1 MESSL
6 NFYQSDHQQSQQ
18 QQRRQE
24 SIDKNSANLNH
35 NNHLK
40 NLSKFNYDVG
50 SNNNKQFRINKL
62 SKITSIDS
70 KGGNKDNLNEPD
82 SGYEGSITTN
92 NNFRFKQFLS
102 AAATT
107 TTGRPE
113 KLRYCESHQ
122 RLYRGSPSLS
132 STTTTSS
139 TSSSSSSSSSS
150 STQLNPFSL
159 FNNRSSLKIQR
170 PKNNQ
175 QKAPTTTKWMHKR
188 YRQLTTDNKSQY
200 NSSNGG
206 RGRSMSNDRFNEQND
221 YNDDDNND
229 DDDDFDDD
237 LMLID
242 CPDCYR
248 KYSRKKD
255 YRKFMLSKCLKS
267 AIDKD
272 MMIKPTD
279 FDEFIDEICQKFDQ
293 QQQHQTNDDDDDRHR
308 KLLQFS
314 STNRNRQSNDNNNNG
329 GKQQQEEKV
338 KTTTELILDQAKR
351 YYDAFPALGNESMI
365 MTKSSSSSSSTTS
378 TLKSSSGS
386 RSNSHSGSSSR
397 NKISISE
404 NFRSSQQS
412 SFDDSVF
419 IDNNNGQTLVDNNDN
434 DESWNGKKIIRNIV
448 EKYQPK
454 LNVISTNVEDFH
466 HQQQQELQNQSTTT
480 ASSSNSIQQQP
491 QNLGKPLVVKL
502 KSKLL
507 GNNNKSRTGLIVTTS
522 STSNIDN
529 IDNDNTNNNN
539 NANINI
545 NNNNNGDRMTTL
557 KKLSTTINNNNNNS
571 IILMNNNYNNN
582 NNNDETINGK
592 RMEMV
597 KNSEHYDQQQQQ
609 QNQSILAENQ
619 ILSATIKSITNHN
632 NNNNTHSNHNSS
644 SSTGLSAKEIEKI
657 NQLMPSY
664 LMNQHS
670 KTNLTQTTISTMT
683 TTTTTTTT
691 LPSTSTIS
699 VIKLKNDKNNKHYS
713 SNQTMNRSINV
724 QNVVIGEQQRKL
736 STLSSINH
744 RSYSNTK
751 RDFQS
756 SNNGRKFQ
764 PYQKLSIIS
773 STDKYQ
779 DKIADNQIVD
789 DQHDD
794 EEKNG
799 QSLTKNDGKSVDSL
813 LPDFLKSTS
822 VQQQSPI
829 KQKLSMA
836 INDEKILENSI
847 LAKDDIENDN
857 EKNVN
862 ENININSDDDD
873 DGHTKMTVKC
883 SSLKQLSPLFLLMDC
898 QNVIDNDNQND
909 LLFNNNLNE
918 ELSLIIDL
926 VQQQRQCQN
935 QMTDNEKTT
944 NSNEF
949 NLTTID
955 SDGDVGGATI
965 DSKLLNFYSFD
976 DEMMQ
981 HFRKN
986 FAEKMNNYHL
996 NVNNNDNNSKCPNQ
1010 INECFQ
1016 TSLSIPI
1023 QSTGSSTS
1031 SLSSSFSNSD
1041 DLPSDFDVEKIP
1053 TSFLHKDQNNTTIES
1068 ANVVEE
1074 IAPKPS
1080 GPFSKRYKLKSNA
1093 NSADDNS
1100 KNDDNNYINGHVVT
1114 SNTNVD
1120 HSTFYSLRTSSYR
1133 HQQQNWYPTGSEL
1146 QNDCS
1151 DYQGPHDDNIY
1162 YYGDDMDGGIMIDQN
1177 EATHFVESYGNDL
1190 YNYDGYLI
1198 NMPKDDNNDFFLTS
1212 SNDIDNLQPV
1222 DIKFK
1227 LENRYLVPDSDAK
1240 PVLKPCAFYLENA
1253 CARLDCKFSH
1263 DLSSIPCKYYLEG
1276 ACYKEEFCPFL
1287 HEKPKSDFDQ
1297 IDSETLN
1304 SSTTS
1309 YMNFKSSQF
1318 KIESDSDFP
1327 SLFDEPK
1334 NTSSETNDNLFE
1346 NQRVNFLYKTTTN
1359 LMKPAVVDA
1368 RKSPLQ
1374 SNDMKSNYEDSIPS
1388 SSSSYIANSSYS
1400 SQNFAKCFNATKTAK
1415 TSSSSLVLPSPQQQL
1430 KIKVVEQPKQEEEEW
1445 PSLSGSIG
1453 KIIPNR

>member
-1 MESSL
+1 
-6 NFYQSDHQQSQQ
+6 
-18 QQRRQE
+18 
-24 SIDKNSANLNH
+24 
-35 NNHLK
+35 
-40 NLSKFNYDVG
+40 
-50 SNNNKQFRINKL
+50 
-62 SKITSIDS
+62 
-70 KGGNKDNLNEPD
+70 
-82 SGYEGSITTN
+82 
-92 NNFRFKQFLS
+92 
-102 AAATT
+102 
-107 TTGRPE
+107 
-113 KLRYCESHQ
+113 
-122 RLYRGSPSLS
+122 
-132 STTTTSS
+132 
-139 TSSSSSSSSSS
+139 
-150 STQLNPFSL
+150 
-159 FNNRSSLKIQR
+159 
-170 PKNNQ
+170 
-175 QKAPTTTKWMHKR
+175 
-188 YRQLTTDNKSQY
+188 
-200 NSSNGG
+200 
-206 RGRSMSNDRFNEQND
+206 
-221 YNDDDNND
+221 
-229 DDDDFDDD
+229 
-237 LMLID
+237 
-242 CPDCYR
+242 
-248 KYSRKKD
+248 
-255 YRKFMLSKCLKS
+255 
-267 AIDKD
+267 
-272 MMIKPTD
+272 
-279 FDEFIDEICQKFDQ
+279 
-293 QQQHQTNDDDDDRHR
+293 
-308 KLLQFS
+308 
-314 STNRNRQSNDNNNNG
+314 
-329 GKQQQEEKV
+329 
-338 KTTTELILDQAKR
+338 
-351 YYDAFPALGNESMI
+351 
-365 MTKSSSSSSSTTS
+365 
-378 TLKSSSGS
+378 
-386 RSNSHSGSSSR
+386 
-397 NKISISE
+397 
-404 NFRSSQQS
+404 
-412 SFDDSVF
+412 
-419 IDNNNGQTLVDNNDN
+419 
-434 DESWNGKKIIRNIV
+434 
-448 EKYQPK
+448 
-454 LNVISTNVEDFH
+454 
-466 HQQQQELQNQSTTT
+466 
-480 ASSSNSIQQQP
+480 
-491 QNLGKPLVVKL
+491 
-502 KSKLL
+502 
-507 GNNNKSRTGLIVTTS
+507 
-522 STSNIDN
+522 
-529 IDNDNTNNNN
+529 
-539 NANINI
+539 
-545 NNNNNGDRMTTL
+545 
-557 KKLSTTINNNNNNS
+557 
-571 IILMNNNYNNN
+571 MNNNYNNN

-597 KNSEHYDQQQQQ
+597 KNSEHYDQQQ

-632 NNNNTHSNHNSS
+632 NNNNTHSNHNSSS

-756 SNNGRKFQ
+756 SSSSNNGRKFQ

-789 DQHDD
+789 DHHDD
-794 EEKNG
+794 EEKNS

-822 VQQQSPI
+822 VQQQQQQSPI

-909 LLFNNNLNE
+909 LLFNNVDDNNGQQNQQQQQQTLLINDCNIDNNSMKPLLSSFMMNDNNHMVNENDGNSLDDNIATTTTTSKTTLWKSELMIYDDDDHIDKKHRNKDDDSDCHMEIITKKSSQSSIFANEDEELEEYIMSTISPSSSSTTTKTTTSSSLLYETIDEWLDYHEKEFWPKSMTKIFQQFSNDNSASDDNDETNWWQPIKSMLNDNIDCDNNKNHKEEESSTTTTTMMPEFWDHKRRMEWLTNLWNQNSTLGYMNDMFMMNSTDNNRQKNLNE

-1010 INECFQ
+1010 IDKLDSKSEQNSIIDDNLLLPTTISSSSPSNDVINLTEMINNVLDSINRERQNEIEVDSNECFQ

-1053 TSFLHKDQNNTTIES
+1053 TSFLPKVQNNTTIES

-1198 NMPKDDNNDFFLTS
+1198 NMPKDDNNDLSMMNTNQLMSNNSFGGQNSFLTS

-1287 HEKPKSDFDQ
+1287 HEKPK
-1297 IDSETLN
+1297 
-1304 SSTTS
+1304 
-1309 YMNFKSSQF
+1309 
-1318 KIESDSDFP
+1318 
-1327 SLFDEPK
+1327 
-1334 NTSSETNDNLFE
+1334 
-1346 NQRVNFLYKTTTN
+1346 R
-1359 LMKPAVVDA
+1359 
-1368 RKSPLQ
+1368 
-1374 SNDMKSNYEDSIPS
+1374 
-1388 SSSSYIANSSYS
+1388 
-1400 SQNFAKCFNATKTAK
+1400 
-1415 TSSSSLVLPSPQQQL
+1415 
-1430 KIKVVEQPKQEEEEW
+1430 
-1445 PSLSGSIG
+1445 
-1453 KIIPNR
+1453 